1 MKGRLAKMDLTREI
15 NQRKL
20 AEALAWHLAYNFIP
34 PQPPELLEYCIE
46 AIDACKAGDSARVIK
61 FPGSVTL
68 TAGELIED
76 LRLGDLIEA

>member
-1 MKGRLAKMDLTREI
+1 MDITQEI

-34 PQPPELLEYCIE
+34 PQPPELLEYCIQ
-46 AIDACKAGDSARVIK
+46 AIDACKAGDSGREIALPR
-61 FPGSVTL
+61 GVTV